1 MVNRVKKKII
11 HKTLQLIYLTITLIS
26 IPPFKSIQKIHI
38 SFRLKKFLHLNI
50 YLFFSI
56 CNDYFINK
64 NCMNEHR
71 KLWI

>member
-26 IPPFKSIQKIHI
+26 IPPFKSIQEIHI
-38 SFRLKKFLHLNI
+38 SIRFKKFLHLNI